1 MSKSRE
7 ILKTLGFEGFKSM
20 GELMAG
26 AKSLIPAQMGVY
38 VVLRESD
45 SEPHFLKEG
54 TGGFF
59 KRKNPIVVIVL
70 SFGVIHELI
79 FHGKAVGNSYL
90 VKFIVGIPSCGIVR
104 FTDDLSAIAS
114 KASHLQIF
122 RFRNAV
128 SPQSSFASG
137 IHCAER
143 NRLFRNVILKLNG
156 HDTVKSRS

>member
-59 KRKNPIVVIVL
+59 KRKNPM
-70 SFGVIHELI
+70 
-79 FHGKAVGNSYL
+79 NSMNMMT
-90 VKFIVGIPSCGIVR
+90 F
-104 FTDDLSAIAS
+104 
-114 KASHLQIF
+114 
-122 RFRNAV
+122 
-128 SPQSSFASG
+128 
-137 IHCAER
+137 
-143 NRLFRNVILKLNG
+143 
-156 HDTVKSRS
+156 